1 MRYLMGID
9 LGTSSVK
16 ALITDEKGNPKG
28 IGQKGYEVQ
37 TPIVGYAQQDPEE
50 WWECT
55 KQAVRQALASADVG
69 GKEIAGIGFSGQMHG
84 MVALDREKR
93 PVGMAV
99 IHLDQRSR
107 EEREEIYR
115 TAGSLLGE
123 ELFNQPSAGMLIC
136 SLLWMKKN
144 HREEYDRIAVVMS
157 PKDYIRYRLTGE
169 IATDQSDASAT
180 LAFSVKK
187 SQWCWELIRRLDLK
201 EDIWPEVY
209 GSCEITGIITKEAER
224 ETGLAAGTKVVA
236 GGGDCA
242 AQLVGNG
249 VIEEGTV
256 SCNIGTASQLA
267 VVTSRAVQDEK
278 MRCQLWCHS
287 IPGLWIYQG
296 GALNGGNT
304 LGWLRNKILET
315 KGEFASLDERASQVP
330 AGCEGLLF
338 LPYLAG
344 ERTPFNNPLAK
355 GVFMGLS
362 MKHDQAYMVR
372 AVMEGVLYNL
382 RECKKIFDEMQV
394 PQKKVVAS
402 GGAAK
407 GVCWKQIQADML
419 DMPVHTTA
427 VQEEACFG
435 ALIMPAVGI
444 GIYPDIYEAC
454 RCLVS
459 WNPKVT
465 EPIPEHVKKY
475 QEQQA
480 VFEELYERV
489 EGIFPKL

>member
-236 GGGDCA
+236 GFFRR
-242 AQLVGNG
+242 
-249 VIEEGTV
+249 
-256 SCNIGTASQLA
+256 S
-267 VVTSRAVQDEK
+267 
-278 MRCQLWCHS
+278 
-287 IPGLWIYQG
+287 
-296 GALNGGNT
+296 
-304 LGWLRNKILET
+304 
-315 KGEFASLDERASQVP
+315 ASLS
-330 AGCEGLLF
+330 
-338 LPYLAG
+338 
-344 ERTPFNNPLAK
+344 
-355 GVFMGLS
+355 
-362 MKHDQAYMVR
+362 
-372 AVMEGVLYNL
+372 
-382 RECKKIFDEMQV
+382 
-394 PQKKVVAS
+394 
-402 GGAAK
+402 
-407 GVCWKQIQADML
+407 
-419 DMPVHTTA
+419 
-427 VQEEACFG
+427 
-435 ALIMPAVGI
+435 
-444 GIYPDIYEAC
+444 
-454 RCLVS
+454 
-459 WNPKVT
+459 
-465 EPIPEHVKKY
+465 
-475 QEQQA
+475 
-480 VFEELYERV
+480 
-489 EGIFPKL
+489 